1 MINYKYYGIFREAY
15 TKKLDKKYA
24 KNQSQFYKDIKSY
37 PYHVMIDIADMPWKT
52 ADSNIIKYKL
62 AKENCYERCQYA
74 TYAALKQNESK
85 GNTRIK
91 DAELAEE
98 VNNLAH
104 NSISHITT
112 VVNNDDRIYYD
123 AKSHY
128 VALLGTYNAE
138 KNIAYHIHT
147 RLKRR
152 KKPFDVDIEK
162 YRHGDIELTDEQM
175 SMLEAVKNNRICMLN
190 GAAGSGKSQT
200 LNAILDMLDDCNKSY
215 TCMAHT
221 GIASKIM
228 RSYTNRP
235 ASTIYGFLS
244 GENNN
249 VDYII
254 IDEISMVDVQL
265 FSNLLMA
272 IGTKPNLIFIGD
284 SAQLASI
291 SCGSLIGDITS
302 YSAIPYV
309 NLTKIFRY
317 NTSGIVT
324 IATDIRCG
332 VSDNLTTQ
340 YDDYVFI
347 PTGPEPINQV
357 VGVYDD
363 LIKQGYTMDDILV
376 LCPFN
381 VGVGSNEINRRISDK
396 YNANPPVR
404 ANSNIKIGDKVI
416 NIKNKYEDGELVAN
430 GDVGYLRAKED
441 RKYLVDFDFGSY
453 WIDSLM
459 NLKHAYSIS
468 IHKSQGGSAKIVV
481 VLIDKSHG
489 FMLSRNLLYTAITRA
504 RDKLYIIG
512 DLDAIKN
519 GLKVIEQDK
528 RNTWLGDLLDD

>member
-1 MINYKYYGIFREAY
+1 MINYKYYGIFGESY

-24 KNQSQFYKDIKSY
+24 KNPSQFYKDIKSC
-37 PYHVMIDIADMPWKT
+37 PYHVMIDIAEIPWKT

-62 AKENCYERCQYA
+62 AEEDCYERCQYA

-98 VNNLAH
+98 VNTLAH
-104 NSISHITT
+104 NSIRHITT
-112 VVNNDDRIYYD
+112 VVNNDDKIYYD

-128 VALLGTYNAE
+128 VALVGTYNAE

-152 KKPFDVDIEK
+152 KKPLDVDIEK

-190 GAAGSGKSQT
+190 GCAGSGKSAT
-200 LNAILDMLDDCNKSY
+200 LNAVLDMLDDCNKTY
-215 TCMAHT
+215 ACMAPT

-235 ASTIYGFLS
+235 ASTIHMFLTAS
-244 GENNN
+244 WSP
-249 VDYII
+249 DYII
-254 IDEISMVDVQL
+254 VDEISMVAVH
-265 FSNLLMA
+265 LLSRLLDA

-291 SCGSLIGDITS
+291 SCGSLLRDITS
-302 YSAIPYV
+302 YSAVPRV

-324 IATDIRCG
+324 IATDTRYGI
-332 VSDNLTTQ
+332 SDNLTKQ
-340 YDDYVFI
+340 YDDYMFI
-347 PTGPEPINQV
+347 PTGSEPINQV
-357 VGVYDD
+357 VNVYDD

-381 VGVGSNEINRRISDK
+381 KHIGSDEINRQISDK
-396 YNANPPVR
+396 YNTNPPVR
-404 ANSNIKIGDKVI
+404 ANSNIKIDDKVI
-416 NIKNKYEDGELVAN
+416 NIKNKYDDGELIAN
-430 GDVGYLRAKED
+430 GDMGWLRAKED
-441 RKYLVDFDFGSY
+441 KKYLVDFDFGSY

-459 NLKHAYSIS
+459 NLKQAYSIS
-468 IHKSQGGSAKIVV
+468 VHKSQGSSAKIVV

-519 GLKVIEQDK
+519 GLNVIEQDK
-528 RNTWLGDLLDD
+528 RNTWLGEMLNG

>member
-1 MINYKYYGIFREAY
+1 MINYKYYGIFSESY
-15 TKKLDKKYA
+15 IKKLDKKYA
-24 KNQSQFYKDIKSY
+24 KNQGQFYKDIKSC
-37 PYHVMIDIADMPWKT
+37 PYHVMIDIAEIPWKT

-62 AKENCYERCQYA
+62 AEEDCYERCQYA

-91 DAELAEE
+91 DTELAEE

-104 NSISHITT
+104 NSIRHITT
-112 VVNNDDRIYYD
+112 VVNNDDKIYYN

-128 VALLGTYNAE
+128 VALVGTYNAE

-152 KKPFDVDIEK
+152 KKPLDVDIEK

-190 GAAGSGKSQT
+190 GAAGAGKTST
-200 LNAILDMLDDCNKSY
+200 TNAILDMLEGCNKSY
-215 TCMAHT
+215 ACMAFT
-221 GIASKIM
+221 GIASKQLNLA
-228 RSYTNRP
+228 TNRP
-235 ASTIYGFLS
+235 SSTIHMFLT
-244 GENNN
+244 NPWQP
-249 VDYII
+249 DYVL
-254 IDEISMVDVQL
+254 IDEISTVSVH
-265 FSNLLMA
+265 LLSRLLDA

-291 SCGSLIGDITS
+291 SCGSLLRDITS
-302 YSAIPYV
+302 YSVVPRV

-324 IATDIRCG
+324 IATDTRYGI
-332 VSDNLTTQ
+332 SDNLTKQ

-347 PTGPEPINQV
+347 PTGSEPINQV
-357 VGVYDD
+357 VNVYDD

-381 VGVGSNEINRRISDK
+381 KHIGSDEINRRISKK
-396 YNANPPVR
+396 YNHNLFLR

-416 NIKNKYEDGELVAN
+416 NIKNKYDDGELIAN
-430 GDVGYLRAKED
+430 GDMGYLVAKEGK
-441 RKYLVDFDFGSY
+441 KYLVDFDFGSY
-453 WIDSLM
+453 WIDSLT
-459 NLKHAYSIS
+459 NLRQAYSIS
-468 IHKSQGGSAKIVV
+468 THRSQGSSAKIVI
-481 VLIDKSHG
+481 VLIDKSHSW
-489 FMLSRNLLYTAITRA
+489 FISRNLIYTAITRA

-519 GLKVIEQDK
+519 GLNVIEQDK
-528 RNTWLGDLLDD
+528 RNTWLSNLLNN